1 MSQTFKIGD
10 RVRVLKDEGYDLK
23 PESQGKMA
31 TIVGLVSESEFR
43 IMTDDGVDDVAAFYH
58 IIPLPNVRN
67 PYLLDNQIQE
77 LDPDLHGYIVK
88 AMHDIPE
95 LQHTTFTTALLVL
108 AHLGYDV
115 VQDNPN
121 VLKGSLIVEK

>member
-10 RVRVLKDEGYDLK
+10 RVRVLQDEGYDLK

-31 TIVGLVSESEFR
+31 TIVGLVGESELR
-43 IMTDDGVDDVAAFYH
+43 IVTDDGVDDVAAFYH

-67 PYLLDNQIQE
+67 PYLMDNQVLD
-77 LDPDLHGYIVK
+77 LDPDLHGYIMQV
-88 AMHDIPE
+88 MHDIPE

-115 VQDNPN
+115 IQDNPN
-121 VLKGSLIVEK
+121 ILKGSLIVEK

>member
-1 MSQTFKIGD
+1 M
-10 RVRVLKDEGYDLK
+10 
-23 PESQGKMA
+23 
-31 TIVGLVSESEFR
+31 
-43 IMTDDGVDDVAAFYH
+43 
-58 IIPLPNVRN
+58 
-67 PYLLDNQIQE
+67 DNQVLD

-115 VQDNPN
+115 MQDNPN
-121 VLKGSLIVEK
+121 VLKGSLIIDK

>member
-1 MSQTFKIGD
+1 MSQKFKIGD
-10 RVRVLKDEGYDLK
+10 RVRVLQDEGYDLK

-31 TIVGLVSESEFR
+31 TIVGLVGESEFR
-43 IMTDDGVDDVAAFYH
+43 IVTDDGVDDVAAFYH

-67 PYLLDNQIQE
+67 PYLMDNQVLD
-77 LDPDLHGYIVK
+77 LDPDLHGYIVQV
-88 AMHDIPE
+88 MHDIPE

-115 VQDNPN
+115 IQDNPN
-121 VLKGSLIVEK
+121 ILKGSLIVEK